1 MLRIPVLRWG
11 QPYESLEKDDV
22 VHFATGEKLAAARA
36 QGERS
41 ESRSEKR
48 WGWGP
53 SALKKSEASAN

>member
-1 MLRIPVLRWG
+1 MKTKSSRAEP
-11 QPYESLEKDDV
+11 S
-22 VHFATGEKLAAARA
+22 ARA

-53 SALKKSEASAN
+53 SALNDGRGEQLRKANS